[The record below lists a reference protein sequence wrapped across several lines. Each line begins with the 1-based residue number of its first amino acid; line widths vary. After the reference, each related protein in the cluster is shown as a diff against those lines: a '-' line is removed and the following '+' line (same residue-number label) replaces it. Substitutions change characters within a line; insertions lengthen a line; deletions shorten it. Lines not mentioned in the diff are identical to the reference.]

1 MFGPTNRKWTQFFAS
16 SVKCI
21 FNYLQRAISRMIS
34 ICFKLCLFNNITTG
48 IILVI
53 ERNTTLILTLEILS
67 KHCHSTEEMTTNCIQ
82 RQQEKTLSRE
92 RIHLHRSITLHNI
105 CSRWTEKIT
114 STTWLLWF
122 PSTFLCEYKKFI
134 EYELKMK
141 VETRELLTSS
151 SSSTQLMKY
160 LNNSVAVCEYF
171 S

>member
-1 MFGPTNRKWTQFFAS
+1 MIYKILAIDKFLLINFSDNYMFGPTNRKWTQFFAS

-53 ERNTTLILTLEILS
+53 EGTPHWFSPLKFWVNIATAPKKWPQTVYRDS
-67 KHCHSTEEMTTNCIQ
+67 KK
-82 RQQEKTLSRE
+82 RPFSRE

-105 CSRWTEKIT
+105 CSRWIEKIT

-122 PSTFLCEYKKFI
+122 PSTFLCE
-134 EYELKMK
+134 
-141 VETRELLTSS
+141 
-151 SSSTQLMKY
+151 
-160 LNNSVAVCEYF
+160 
-171 S
+171 

>member
-34 ICFKLCLFNNITTG
+34 ICFKLCLFSNITTG

-105 CSRWTEKIT
+105 CSRWIEKIT

-122 PSTFLCEYKKFI
+122 PSTFLCELKKIYRVWVENESGDKETAHIIFI
-134 EYELKMK
+134 KYTTYEISK
-141 VETRELLTSS
+141 
-151 SSSTQLMKY
+151 
-160 LNNSVAVCEYF
+160 
-171 S
+171 

>member
-1 MFGPTNRKWTQFFAS
+1 MIYKILAIDKFLLINFSDNYMFGPTNRKWTQFFAS

-34 ICFKLCLFNNITTG
+34 ICFKLCLFNNTTTG

-105 CSRWTEKIT
+105 CSRWIEKII

-122 PSTFLCEYKKFI
+122 PSTFLCE
-134 EYELKMK
+134 
-141 VETRELLTSS
+141 
-151 SSSTQLMKY
+151 
-160 LNNSVAVCEYF
+160 
-171 S
+171 